1 MSEVPLYLQ
10 LQSLMVKAKDA
21 VASTAAGRA
30 HLGREHQVMGDVSS
44 QLRLNGWVSLPC
56 RWVRTLEGRVAE
68 LEALLSKAESQ

>member
-30 HLGREHQVMGDVSS
+30 HLGREHKVMGDVSS
-44 QLRLNGWVSLPC
+44 QLRLNGWISLPC
-56 RWVRTLEGRVAE
+56 RRIPVKQTF
-68 LEALLSKAESQ
+68 LSAGESQ